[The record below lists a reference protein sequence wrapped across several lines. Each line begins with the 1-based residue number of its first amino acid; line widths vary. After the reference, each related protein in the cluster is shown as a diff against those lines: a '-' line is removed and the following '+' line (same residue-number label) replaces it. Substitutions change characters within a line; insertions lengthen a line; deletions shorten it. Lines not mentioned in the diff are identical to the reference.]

1 VLAFSELHKEFKLG
15 IRLKRVHAVRGVSLD
30 VKRGEIF
37 GYLGPNGAGKTTTM
51 KMAMGLIQ
59 ATRGEIRLFGRPH
72 TEHGLRQRVGFLPEN
87 PYFYG
92 YLTPVE
98 LLDYYGRLFGMAKA
112 HRRKRTEELL
122 DLVGLTEARNR
133 PLRGFSKGMV
143 QRAGVAQALINDP
156 DLLILDEPTSGLDP
170 LGTRQFKDL
179 IRTLAARGKT
189 VLLSSHLLADVE
201 DVCDRVCIL
210 YGGRERAT
218 GTLDELLAR
227 REQTQLVTDELDEAT
242 LDELRRMLASRGREL
257 RDVSWPRDRLENLF
271 LRIVDEAR
279 QQRVT
284 TGGAIAGGRV
294 ADFLTGQEIAEGR
307 DIIESLVAKPET
319 EAPVEAPEQAPAKK
333 REEAVDESVLVT
345 LMDDKPEPAETKIEP
360 ADTERSEKTP
370 ADQTQADRNVIDDLL
385 EGKD

>member
-156 DLLILDEPTSGLDP
+156 DLLVLDEPLSGLDP
-170 LGTRQFKDL
+170 IGRKEVRD
-179 IRTLAARGKT
+179 IVLAARQAGKT
-189 VLLSSHLLADVE
+189 VFFSSHILQDIE
-201 DVCDRVCIL
+201 MICDRVGIIRD
-210 YGGRERAT
+210 GRLHRV
-218 GTLDELLAR
+218 GPLSELLAAGTTLVDVVVAGVTADVLAALAAAGA
-227 REQTQLVTDELDEAT
+227 EVTPLGTQAT
-242 LDELRRMLASRGREL
+242 LRVE
-257 RDVSWPRDRLENLF
+257 
-271 LRIVDEAR
+271 EAR
-279 QQRVT
+279 LSDVLKLVLD
-284 TGGAIAGGRV
+284 G
-294 ADFLTGQEIAEGR
+294 DGQV
-307 DIIESLVAKPET
+307 SLVAPHRDSLEDLFMR
-319 EAPVEAPEQAPAKK
+319 EAGGAA
-333 REEAVDESVLVT
+333 
-345 LMDDKPEPAETKIEP
+345 
-360 ADTERSEKTP
+360 
-370 ADQTQADRNVIDDLL
+370 
-385 EGKD
+385 